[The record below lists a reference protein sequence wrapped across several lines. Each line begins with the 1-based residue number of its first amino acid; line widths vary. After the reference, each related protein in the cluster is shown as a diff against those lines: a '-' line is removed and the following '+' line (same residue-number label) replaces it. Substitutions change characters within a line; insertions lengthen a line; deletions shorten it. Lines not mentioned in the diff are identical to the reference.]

1 MVAGSFLL
9 AAMAAAGV
17 AAGPVSGPAALG
29 QAPSSQTVTPAE
41 CEIAA
46 ADVDCDSI
54 ASSRDDRLDT
64 KPRQAFSSRQ
74 LDDAEAL
81 AQKLADVLPADGGG
95 DPGLREVAAALDAAG
110 FTSSRSSLRE
120 RATPSAA
127 AEERSGLDRRA
138 SVGSGVLTSSDRS
151 NRVDELDD
159 RSTRVDELDQ
169 RPGRVDDRRSRLIDE
184 ARAERDDLR
193 DERGSALS
201 DRSRAAETSC
211 ELADDVDGLDELD
224 LSERSDRSRD
234 VLERAVPSS
243 RGTDDFDDD
252 TGDGRGL
259 AAEIARREDDASIA
273 SVLDRT
279 ANLGTR

>member
-1 MVAGSFLL
+1 
-9 AAMAAAGV
+9 
-17 AAGPVSGPAALG
+17 
-29 QAPSSQTVTPAE
+29 
-41 CEIAA
+41 
-46 ADVDCDSI
+46 
-54 ASSRDDRLDT
+54 
-64 KPRQAFSSRQ
+64 
-74 LDDAEAL
+74 
-81 AQKLADVLPADGGG
+81 
-95 DPGLREVAAALDAAG
+95 
-110 FTSSRSSLRE
+110 
-120 RATPSAA
+120 
-127 AEERSGLDRRA
+127 LDRRA

-151 NRVDELDD
+151 NRVDELDDRSTRVDELDDRSTRVDELDDRSTRVDELDD

-279 ANLGTR
+279 ANLG